1 MTRATARHPAAAA
14 AADLTAWEARWKAAI
29 DHDDQRALIRVRHWL
44 MKVAAE
50 PVTRASRITTPVFRT
65 SRLPRPQ
72 RRPRSRRATS
82 APDRPAPFDPGKRP
96 SACGRAS
103 APGAKSSVE
112 REVCAHV
119 EQARITEQPFHVPV
133 RMDGLPPN
141 VQRTVTLLV
150 QAAAEVAGGASVAF
164 DYAR

>member
-1 MTRATARHPAAAA
+1 M
-14 AADLTAWEARWKAAI
+14 
-29 DHDDQRALIRVRHWL
+29 
-44 MKVAAE
+44 
-50 PVTRASRITTPVFRT
+50 
-65 SRLPRPQ
+65 
-72 RRPRSRRATS
+72 
-82 APDRPAPFDPGKRP
+82 
-96 SACGRAS
+96 
-103 APGAKSSVE
+103 
-112 REVCAHV
+112 